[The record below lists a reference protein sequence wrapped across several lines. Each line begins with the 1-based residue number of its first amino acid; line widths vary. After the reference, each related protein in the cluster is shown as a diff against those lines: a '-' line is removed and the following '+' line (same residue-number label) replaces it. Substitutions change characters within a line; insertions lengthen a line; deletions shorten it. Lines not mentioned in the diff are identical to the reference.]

1 MTGTVT
7 INSIV
12 GTPNFNVWIS
22 NGCLDTD
29 VSVFIDTI
37 SNSDIPYTFNVPV
50 AYQNSAFCVKIY
62 DNTDCKICE
71 CFGFGPSPTPS
82 MTPSVT
88 PSITITST
96 PTPTPTPSGECLT
109 PTYYHGSFTGNG
121 FTQTVTYTLSP
132 TLYNNR
138 AQWTSS
144 SNGTIRWNGYRWEIS
159 NWNLAGVTYYNG
171 NVSTLYAPDSVNWVY
186 QGCAKGFTCNVTMTT
201 EGCGVPP
208 TPTPSSTSV
217 SQTPTPTPTLTP
229 TSSEIRPIV
238 SQTPTTTPTTTVTPT
253 VTPSITPSSSG
264 VFYDKLLCRNCVD
277 ELDLLVISQTS
288 GAQIG
293 DYVKLSLSPGSSS
306 RGCYEVTSLYNG
318 LTTGY
323 VISIHDSCVCE

>member
-186 QGCAKGFTCNVTMTT
+186 QGCAKGFTCAVTMTT

-229 TSSEIRPIV
+229 TSSETRPIV
-238 SQTPTTTPTTTVTPT
+238 SQTPTTTPTPTSTSTPLPT
-253 VTPSITPSSSG
+253 LTPYPET
-264 VFYDKLLCRNCVD
+264 CNCV
-277 ELDLLVISQTS
+277 
-288 GAQIG
+288 
-293 DYVKLSLSPGSSS
+293 
-306 RGCYEVTSLYNG
+306 R
-318 LTTGY
+318 Y
-323 VISIHDSCVCE
+323 VISGGTGSYSVKSAYCYDNVMYWTTLPEGGYYSVCACEGSLEVVGNITYTVLNLGNDTCLR